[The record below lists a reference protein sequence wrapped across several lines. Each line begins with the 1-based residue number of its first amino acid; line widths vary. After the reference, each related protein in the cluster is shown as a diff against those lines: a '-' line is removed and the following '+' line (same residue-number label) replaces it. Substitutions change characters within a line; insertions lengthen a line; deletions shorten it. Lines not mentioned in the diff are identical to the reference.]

1 MVLNIIYLL
10 KLLEN
15 NMKDKRIVKNEE
27 IILNLQKLLSDI
39 INNTEKYDISL
50 IEDLKSQKGLS
61 KLSNSDFFVQ
71 PTSINTLKRVSSNVI
86 NGGFDT
92 LENLRKECLKK
103 LNEHY
108 NSKKIKRTQSNEN
121 NNIEME
127 AIKRTNL
134 ILTNLLLN
142 NLNSLENIRN
152 INDIEI
158 VKKNIDLLVTRIK
171 NYALLDN
178 NLSKLENSN
187 IVYGQFGDK
196 NEK

>member
-1 MVLNIIYLL
+1 
-10 KLLEN
+10 
-15 NMKDKRIVKNEE
+15 MKDKRIVKNEE

-50 IEDLKSQKGLS
+50 IEDLKSQKGLA

-142 NLNSLENIRN
+142 NLNSLENLKN

>member
-1 MVLNIIYLL
+1 
-10 KLLEN
+10 
-15 NMKDKRIVKNEE
+15 MKDKRIIKNEE

-39 INNTEKYDISL
+39 INNTEKYDVSL

-61 KLSNSDFFVQ
+61 KLNNTEFFVQ
-71 PTSINTLKRVSSNVI
+71 PTSINTLKRISINVI

-108 NSKKIKRTQSNEN
+108 NSKKIKKIKLNEN
-121 NNIEME
+121 NSIEIE
-127 AIKRTNL
+127 SIKKTNL

-142 NLNSLENIRN
+142 NLNSLEGLKN

-158 VKKNIDLLVTRIK
+158 VKKNIDQLVNRIR
-171 NYALLDN
+171 NYALLDS
-178 NLSKLENSN
+178 NLSKLENNN
-187 IVYGQFGDK
+187 IVYGQFGEK

>member
-1 MVLNIIYLL
+1 
-10 KLLEN
+10 
-15 NMKDKRIVKNEE
+15 MKDKRILKNEE

-39 INNTEKYDISL
+39 VNNTEKYDVSL

-61 KLSNSDFFVQ
+61 KLNNVEFSVQ
-71 PTSINTLKRVSSNVI
+71 PTSINTLKRISSNVI
-86 NGGFDT
+86 NGGFDA
-92 LENLRKECLKK
+92 LESLRKECVKK

-108 NSKKIKRTQSNEN
+108 NSKKIKKTKPNEN
-121 NNIEME
+121 NSIEIE
-127 AIKRTNL
+127 SIKRTNL

-142 NLNSLENIRN
+142 NLNSLESIKN

-158 VKKNIDLLVTRIK
+158 VKKHIDLLATRIK

-178 NLSKLENSN
+178 NLSKLENNN